1 VHHGIWDYDFP
12 CPPILADIV
21 VNGRAIKAIA
31 QPSKQAF
38 LYVFDRTNGQPVW
51 PIEERPVPKGDVP
64 GEWYSPTQPIPLDGR
79 GRPFSYDQQ
88 GVTPDDVIDFTPELR
103 AEGLKILSEYAFGPI
118 FFPPV
123 VVGSGAGAGKKGSI
137 HMPGTYGGSN
147 WPGAALDP
155 ETNILYVPSH
165 HAPIIVQLVPPPDG
179 SDMRLVRRG
188 WEPVV
193 GPEKLPLFKPPYG
206 RLAAIDLN
214 KGEVKWT
221 VANGDGPRDHPAIK
235 HLNLPPLGNPGRV
248 GPMATKSLVF
258 MGEGFSTHNGGGP
271 PYGGGKFFRAF
282 DKTTGEAVW
291 HMELPGGVTAPAMTY
306 MWQGKQYIVV
316 ATGWTDRPG
325 ELIALAL
332 P

>member
-1 VHHGIWDYDFP
+1 M
-12 CPPILADIV
+12 
-21 VNGRAIKAIA
+21 
-31 QPSKQAF
+31 
-38 LYVFDRTNGQPVW
+38 
-51 PIEERPVPKGDVP
+51 
-64 GEWYSPTQPIPLDGR
+64 
-79 GRPFSYDQQ
+79 
-88 GVTPDDVIDFTPELR
+88 
-103 AEGLKILSEYAFGPI
+103 SEYAFGPI

-155 ETNILYVPSH
+155 ETSILYVPSH
-165 HAPIIVQLVPPPDG
+165 HAPVIVQLVPPPDG

-206 RLAAIDLN
+206 RLVAIDLN

-248 GPMATKSLVF
+248 GPMATRSLVF

-271 PYGGGKFFRAF
+271 PYGGGKIFRAF
-282 DKTTGEAVW
+282 DKTTGDVVW
-291 HMELPGGVTAPAMTY
+291 QMELPGGVTAPPMTY
-306 MWQGKQYIVV
+306 LWQGKQYIVV
-316 ATGWTDRPG
+316 AAGWTDRPG